1 MIRFL
6 RRRTV
11 YLIALGLGIVMF
23 LYTLPILSQLR
34 DRFVYE
40 FFKHKEFMFYL
51 KNAKAPSKKHLGE
64 EEVINLLKRYR
75 ITPEKIQKTET
86 GYEVEIKE
94 LSWSLFPY
102 LIKDFEKNF
111 RILTL
116 SAVDNTGK
124 GLFKVRVV
132 LGQ

>member
-23 LYTLPILSQLR
+23 LYTLPTLAQLR
-34 DRFVYE
+34 DRFVQE

-51 KNAKAPSKKHLGE
+51 KNAKASTKKQLTE
-64 EEVINLLKRYR
+64 EEVLELNRRYR
-75 ITPEKIQKTET
+75 ITPEKIQRTET

-94 LSWSLFPY
+94 LSWRTLPY
-102 LIKDFEKNF
+102 LIKDIEKNF
-111 RILTL
+111 RIVTL

-124 GLFKVRVV
+124 GSFKVRMV

>member
-6 RRRTV
+6 RKRTV
-11 YLIALGLGIVMF
+11 YLITLGLGIVAF
-23 LYTLPILSQLR
+23 LYTLPTLAQLR
-34 DRFVYE
+34 DRFVQE

-51 KNAKAPSKKHLGE
+51 KNAKASTKKQLTE
-64 EEVINLLKRYR
+64 EEVLELFRRYR
-75 ITPEKIQKTET
+75 ITPEKIQRTET

-94 LSWSLFPY
+94 LSWRTLPY
-102 LIKDFEKNF
+102 LIKDIEKNF
-111 RILTL
+111 RIVTL

-124 GLFKVRVV
+124 GSFKVRMV